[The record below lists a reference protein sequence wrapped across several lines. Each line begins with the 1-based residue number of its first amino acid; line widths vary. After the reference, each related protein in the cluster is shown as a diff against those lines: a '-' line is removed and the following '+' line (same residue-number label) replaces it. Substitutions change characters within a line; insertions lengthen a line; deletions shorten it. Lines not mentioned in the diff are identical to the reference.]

1 MQGAAALKVLARS
14 WMSGYLM
21 RMRALHTHAGWRSMK
36 GMVRQITAT
45 VLEVSVPPLT
55 VAHEN
60 IICRWLPVLM
70 LQLMLCCSS
79 FHIAVIDAML
89 LTCARCARAIASER

>member
-36 GMVRQITAT
+36 GMVRQITVT
-45 VLEVSVPPLT
+45 VLEVSVPPFT
-55 VAHEN
+55 AAHERLHSSLVASAHAATN
-60 IICRWLPVLM
+60 AV
-70 LQLMLCCSS
+70 LQLISHSRHRCHAADLCALRKSHS
-79 FHIAVIDAML
+79 Q
-89 LTCARCARAIASER
+89 